1 MTRRKKLVI
10 LPHLNFCGGDT
21 SKSKQWYVEYGI
33 RNPKKNKMEYF
44 RIYQGLTDP
53 DPDKRVVAAEKI
65 IEEYTEKLRN
75 GWSPFAADEQFIY
88 EDELV
93 YAEAAKVY
101 GTIRSANATVRLY
114 ASEWLKNI
122 SSRVSEGTLPTYKG
136 KLRLFCTWLDSKG
149 YGDNDVT
156 AITNEIVIRF
166 FDYIIDDLKY
176 SGNSVRKYHQILQN
190 LFSGLIDQ
198 GKIKENPVRRIRQC
212 NRINDQTP
220 RPIMDYDVAEFRE
233 LIKKDDPQL
242 WLALCFEYYCFLRPG
257 KEVRLL
263 QIKHIDFARGTV
275 TIERERSKTTQP
287 KTATIPF
294 VFLKELRDDWK
305 LQEYPRNFY
314 VFSKGRQ
321 PGTVPLSK
329 NDLRYRFNKYRTK
342 LNMPL
347 EYKLYSWKHTGNAR
361 ADDCPEISIRDQQK
375 QNGHSS
381 IQTTEIYIKNK
392 LGTVSR
398 AIQNHFP
405 DINE

>member
-21 SKSKQWYVEYGI
+21 AKQWYVEYAV
-33 RNPKKNKMEYF
+33 RNPKSDKMEHF
-44 RIYQGLTDP
+44 RIYQGLSDP
-53 DPDKRVVAAEKI
+53 DPDKRVVQAEKLI
-65 IEEYTEKLRN
+65 DEYTEKLRN

-88 EDELV
+88 EDELI

-156 AITNEIVIRF
+156 AITNDIVIRF

-190 LFSGLIDQ
+190 LFAGLIEQ
-198 GKIKENPVRRIRQC
+198 GKIKENPVRKIRQC

-220 RPIMDYDVAEFRE
+220 RPIMDFDVADFRE

-263 QIKHIDFARGTV
+263 QIKHIDFSRGTV
-275 TIERERSKTTQP
+275 SVERERSKTKRA

-305 LQEYPRNFY
+305 LHTYPRDYF
-314 VFSKGRQ
+314 VFSKGGT
-321 PGTVPLSK
+321 PGAVHLSK
-329 NDLRYRFNKYRTK
+329 TDLRYRFNKYRTK

-361 ADDCPEISIRDQQK
+361 ADDSPEITLRDMQK
-375 QNGHSS
+375 QNGHTSV
-381 IQTTEIYIKNK
+381 QTTENYIKNK